1 MIKSFSILSL
11 IALTLSAC
19 HAEPKQGQFKE
30 DQKPMP
36 EVKTETITLGAG
48 CYWCVEAVF
57 QQLDGVLT
65 TTSGFMGGFIANPTY
80 EQVSTKTT
88 GHVEVIQLVYDPEKI
103 STKTILKW
111 FWKAHDPT
119 DGGGQGA
126 DRGPQYRTTIFYHS
140 PEQKALAE
148 ESKKIAQQA
157 FDKPIATVIEKA
169 EEFYKAP
176 EDHQDYYF
184 RMKKK
189 NPYCRAVITPK
200 LDQLNLEK

>member
-1 MIKSFSILSL
+1 
-11 IALTLSAC
+11 
-19 HAEPKQGQFKE
+19 
-30 DQKPMP
+30 MP